1 VPDARRLPWAAL
13 AAIVAGIALLWPMD
27 SGKSVVVKTLNWI
40 GDPRQELPRRPS
52 PLAMGMD
59 DDADAVT
66 AHDNEEH
73 AYESMRRG
81 PWTGRVRLWM
91 RDVDDPLPA
100 STERSLLIAVAAV
113 AAWAVLSRRQS
124 QSAGNAH

>member
-13 AAIVAGIALLWPMD
+13 AALVAGVALLWPMD
-27 SGKSVVVKTLNWI
+27 SGKSVVVKTLNWL

-81 PWTGRVRLWM
+81 PWAGRVRLWM
-91 RDVDDPLPA
+91 RDAEDPMDA
-100 STERSLLIAVAAV
+100 ATERVLLIAVGAMA
-113 AAWAVLSRRQS
+113 AAWLISR
-124 QSAGNAH
+124 QSAGSRPTD